1 MARRKTAPKPPVD
14 QETIEACL
22 ANVIAQGD
30 IVNFRFLFLPYS
42 PLRNDSTEDISTDKY
57 AYLLPEDEDEPHYKE
72 ALGHVRQPQVRMH
85 VNAQLEKKGPAQ
97 LPAELVLPLADNAAR
112 LGKYTSA
119 AQAYE
124 LLRIRRHMQEEFLRQ
139 ADQALDANDVPR
151 AVRGYIIATGL
162 EYDYAAFPE
171 PLPAVP
177 NFQARALLLHAE
189 YPARP
194 EDSLGLQP
202 LESHVKIA
210 LGYLLIDPQAAARLD
225 VRSLEQRLDFL
236 VELVHRRDPEWAVF
250 AARFRDTCETL
261 ERLEERFRLDIQARA
276 IAGDDLAKEIE
287 QQRDDEEFRRV
298 PAQLLG
304 REIEDAEWWQY
315 LKELAYRHP
324 AAALFVAR
332 QAVSKDL
339 EIILPRYAKNSPLA
353 QRLGLSG
360 MP

>member
-1 MARRKTAPKPPVD
+1 
-14 QETIEACL
+14 
-22 ANVIAQGD
+22 
-30 IVNFRFLFLPYS
+30 
-42 PLRNDSTEDISTDKY
+42 
-57 AYLLPEDEDEPHYKE
+57 
-72 ALGHVRQPQVRMH
+72 
-85 VNAQLEKKGPAQ
+85 
-97 LPAELVLPLADNAAR
+97 VLPLADNAVR
-112 LGKYTSA
+112 LGKYTAA

-139 ADQALDANDVPR
+139 ADQALDANDIPR

-210 LGYLLIDPQAAARLD
+210 LGYLLLDPKTAARLD
-225 VRSLEQRLDFL
+225 ERSLEQRLDFL
-236 VELVHRRDPEWAVF
+236 VELVHRRDPEWDAFV
-250 AARFRDTCETL
+250 ARFKDTCDTL
-261 ERLEERFRLDIQARA
+261 ARLEERFRRDIKAQA
-276 IAGDDLAKEIE
+276 IAAGGLAEEIE
-287 QQRDDEEFRRV
+287 QQRDDEDFRRI

-304 REIEDAEWWQY
+304 REIEDGEWWQY
-315 LKELAYRHP
+315 LKELAYQHP

-339 EIILPRYAKNSPLA
+339 EIILPRYAKDSPLA
-353 QRLGLSG
+353 LRLGLG
-360 MP
+360 L